1 MTTMMTISR
10 HLGMGAIE
18 RIAVMFENSKMPAKF
33 ADWSREDRVS
43 HMAFRFIKTPCT
55 KAIDKAL
62 GELFWPAGL
71 DTEGE
76 GCFVIGQT
84 GAGKTTAV
92 RMFTDRVYEELR
104 TADPSGSWYR
114 PKVFGTDLSPIVHKT
129 PNGLRRPVAVVWV
142 DPRPRFNAFMA
153 HTALALGIDLGGRFN
168 FGQACIEVAAALQE
182 QQVKMIL
189 FDDVQH
195 IVEAEMDTE
204 GAGDVLKVLAKGGI
218 QVVCIGLPRAVD
230 LEQNAQFERLVAD
243 TQVVVPFHCSIGDF
257 PQTDEDGKVI
267 GTERQRLTP
276 FRKFM
281 ASVDH
286 RDGNRSFLPFD
297 KPSHLSM
304 PDMALRIHQAGEGH
318 AGKIM
323 KLIKRAARGA
333 ITDGSEW
340 ITKKHFEDAYRKS
353 SRCSDE
359 ANWFRLSFDDVQE
372 RFGSVRV
379 KMTREEVIASARE
392 DDLVESRP
400 VQPKPTK
407 AKGKPRN
414 KSPLSDRAAR
424 DVEDAIAGR
433 R

>member
-1 MTTMMTISR
+1 M
-10 HLGMGAIE
+10 
-18 RIAVMFENSKMPAKF
+18 VENSKMPAKF

-43 HMAFRFIKTPCT
+43 HLAFRFIKTPCT
-55 KAIDKAL
+55 KAIDEAL
-62 GELFWPAGL
+62 TELFWPAGL

-92 RMFTDRVYEELR
+92 RMFTDRVYEKLR
-104 TADPSGSWYR
+104 TEDPSGRWDR
-114 PKVFGTDLSPIVHKT
+114 PRVFGTDLSPIVHRT
-129 PNGLRRPVAVVWV
+129 PNGLRRPIAVVWV

-153 HTALALGIDLGGRFN
+153 HTALALGIDLGSRFN
-168 FGQACIEVAAALQE
+168 FGQACIEVAVALQE

-218 QVVCIGLPRAVD
+218 QVVCIGLPRALD
-230 LEQNAQFERLVAD
+230 LEQNEQFERLVAD
-243 TQVVVPFHCSIGDF
+243 TQVVVPFRCSIGDF
-257 PQTDEDGKVI
+257 PQTDANGRA

-297 KPSHLSM
+297 KPSNLST

-318 AGKIM
+318 AGKIV

-333 ITDGSEW
+333 ISDGSEW

-359 ANWFRLSFDDVQE
+359 ANWFRLSFDEVQN
-372 RFGSVRV
+372 RFGSIKV
-379 KMTREEVIASARE
+379 KMSPEEILATAKERDAATLKAGKSTKGGKG
-392 DDLVESRP
+392 SR
-400 VQPKPTK
+400 K
-407 AKGKPRN
+407 AC
-414 KSPLSDRAAR
+414 KSTLSDREKR

-433 R
+433 Q